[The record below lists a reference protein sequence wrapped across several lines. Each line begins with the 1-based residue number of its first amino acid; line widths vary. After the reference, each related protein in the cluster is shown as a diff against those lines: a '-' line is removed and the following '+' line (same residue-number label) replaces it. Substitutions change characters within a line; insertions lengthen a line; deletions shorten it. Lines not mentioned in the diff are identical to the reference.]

1 MTSKTKTP
9 YPLRLPADLREWA
22 EQQAKANDRSLHAEL
37 VRLVR
42 HAKEATEQKQTTA

>member
-42 HAKEATEQKQTTA
+42 QAKDVAEQKQTA

>member
-1 MTSKTKTP
+1 MTSKTRTP

-42 HAKEATEQKQTTA
+42 QAKEALTTKEQA